1 MARRDF
7 RQFGLADS
15 IVRRRGERSEWLDQL
30 DAALDWPAL
39 ETIVAGIYASREGG
53 LAYPLLTYVKLLLLQ
68 QWYGLSD
75 EGLEAAVDDRLSFL
89 RFAGIPLAESVP
101 DHSSVWRFREQLA
114 RRGLAARLL
123 AEVNR
128 QLDAKGL
135 ILRRGTLID
144 ATILEAAVRPPGGDA
159 GEVSG
164 RDPQAGWTR
173 KNGRSR
179 FGYKAHA
186 AVDEGSGIVREAVMT
201 PADVHDSVPADD
213 LVQGDEGAV
222 YADKAY
228 DSEARRAGLRA
239 RGIEPRIM
247 HKARRNRP
255 LKPWQV
261 AFNKAVAPIR
271 AGVERLFGTVK
282 RAYGHRRVRYL
293 GLARNDVQLQAMCA
307 AINLRRALAL
317 GRIPDPRRRQGR
329 RYPLAPLLL
338 FSVLA
343 VLAGATSYRGILV
356 FIAVHRERLNAVFG
370 AALRRAP
377 AVNTLRALFL
387 ALDPAELEAA
397 FRQHAR
403 ELCDAAPTPGSR
415 TVALDGKTLKRSF
428 DHLNDKAAAHV

>member
-7 RQFGLADS
+7 RQLGLADG
-15 IVRRRGERSEWLDQL
+15 IVQRRGKKTAWLERL

-39 ETIVAGIYASREGG
+39 ETIVADIYASREGG

-75 EGLEAAVDDRLSFL
+75 EGLEAAVDDRLSFR
-89 RFAGIPLAESVP
+89 RFAGIPLSESVP
-101 DHSSVWRFREQLA
+101 DHSSVWRFREELA

-164 RDPQAGWTR
+164 RDPQAGWTK

-186 AVDEGSGIVREAVMT
+186 AVDEGSGLVREAVMT
-201 PADVHDSVPADD
+201 PADVHDSVPADG
-213 LVQGDEGAV
+213 LVQGDEEAV

-228 DSEARRAGLRA
+228 DDAARRKRLRE

-247 HKARRNRP
+247 HKARRDRP
-255 LKPWQV
+255 LEPWQV
-261 AFNKAVAPIR
+261 AFNKATAPIR
-271 AGVERLFGTVK
+271 AGVERPFATVK
-282 RAYGHRRVRYL
+282 RAYGHHR
-293 GLARNDVQLQAMCA
+293 G
-307 AINLRRALAL
+307 
-317 GRIPDPRRRQGR
+317 GGPR
-329 RYPLAPLLL
+329 P
-338 FSVLA
+338 
-343 VLAGATSYRGILV
+343 
-356 FIAVHRERLNAVFG
+356 
-370 AALRRAP
+370 
-377 AVNTLRALFL
+377 
-387 ALDPAELEAA
+387 
-397 FRQHAR
+397 
-403 ELCDAAPTPGSR
+403 
-415 TVALDGKTLKRSF
+415 
-428 DHLNDKAAAHV
+428 

>member
-15 IVRRRGERSEWLDQL
+15 IVQRRGKKTAWLERLDV
-30 DAALDWPAL
+30 ALAWRAL
-39 ETIVAGIYASREGG
+39 EMIVGSIYASREGG

-75 EGLEAAVDDRLSFL
+75 EGLEAAVDDRLSFR

-101 DHSSVWRFREQLA
+101 DHSSIWRFREELA
-114 RRGLAARLL
+114 RRGLAAKLL

-144 ATILEAAVRPPGGDA
+144 ATILEAALRPPAGDA
-159 GEVSG
+159 GEVSP
-164 RDPQAGWTR
+164 RDPQAGWTK
-173 KNGRSR
+173 KNGKSR

-186 AVDEGSGIVREAVMT
+186 AVDEGSGIVRAAVMT

-213 LVQGDEGAV
+213 LVQGDEEAV

-228 DSEARRAGLRA
+228 DSEQRRAGLRA

-247 HKARRNRP
+247 HQARRNRP
-255 LKPWQV
+255 LKPWQTW
-261 AFNKAVAPIR
+261 FNKAVAPIR
-271 AGVERLFGTVK
+271 AGVERLFATMK
-282 RAYGHRRVRYL
+282 RTYGHRRVRYL

-317 GRIPDPRRRQGR
+317 G
-329 RYPLAPLLL
+329 LA
-338 FSVLA
+338 
-343 VLAGATSYRGILV
+343 
-356 FIAVHRERLNAVFG
+356 
-370 AALRRAP
+370 
-377 AVNTLRALFL
+377 
-387 ALDPAELEAA
+387 
-397 FRQHAR
+397 
-403 ELCDAAPTPGSR
+403 
-415 TVALDGKTLKRSF
+415 
-428 DHLNDKAAAHV
+428 